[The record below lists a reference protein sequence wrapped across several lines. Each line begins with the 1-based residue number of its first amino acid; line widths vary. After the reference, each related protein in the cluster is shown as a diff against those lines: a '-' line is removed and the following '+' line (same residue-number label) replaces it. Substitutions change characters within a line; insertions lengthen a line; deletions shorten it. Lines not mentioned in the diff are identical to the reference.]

1 MAPQTI
7 EDLLIA
13 EAARIDALH
22 GERRSH
28 ELVKFAIAAPA
39 IAAIEHRLAQ
49 SLEVTEAEIEL
60 VQKRFG
66 AVAASFLRNVK
77 RSAAI
82 GGAKG
87 ARLGSIVGAGLGS
100 ATGAVAGLRGGLA
113 GTYVGAALGHAAGRE
128 GGRAVGAVAGAATG
142 VAGRVVAP
150 AVVRGSKAL
159 AGYYQRAKGKA
170 GDLGAAAGEKF
181 HVATGGSRAAIQGGR
196 NAGRVLAGLKLTNS
210 DIAGSQRFIAD
221 AAVGTRALGARN
233 VSRARNMDYATR
245 DKSGFHPEAGT
256 PMARHVNNATIA
268 GGASTARSVR
278 GQAAGLGRKI
288 ATRAFDVAGGL
299 TAAITGGAAAYGA
312 YRAGKKDGRAGRDA
326 DGDGKKDESKSGAPI
341 KNREGIAR

>member
-1 MAPQTI
+1 MTPQTI

-66 AVAASFLRNVK
+66 AVAAGFLRNVK

-82 GGAKG
+82 GGTKG
-87 ARLGSIVGAGLGS
+87 ARLGSIVGAGVG
-100 ATGAVAGLRGGLA
+100 AAAGAVAASRGGLA
-113 GTYVGAALGHAAGRE
+113 STYVGAALGHAAGRA
-128 GGRAVGAVAGAATG
+128 GGRIVGTVAGAATG

-170 GDLGAAAGEKF
+170 GDLGAAAGEKVF
-181 HVATGGSRAAIQGGR
+181 VGSGAHRTAMQVGRSEGATSAAKQIGGNSGWSAAEG
-196 NAGRVLAGLKLTNS
+196 
-210 DIAGSQRFIAD
+210 
-221 AAVGTRALGARN
+221 
-233 VSRARNMDYATR
+233 
-245 DKSGFHPEAGT
+245 
-256 PMARHVNNATIA
+256 RHVNNSMRA
-268 GGASTARSVR
+268 GGAQASRVGR
-278 GQAAGLGRKI
+278 GEAAGLGRKI

-326 DGDGKKDESKSGAPI
+326 DGDGKKDESKSKGGAPI
-341 KNREGIAR
+341 KNRESIAR